1 MGGVACLAIS
11 FLNGTMGKGT
21 LDHLS
26 FRCRLFLRF
35 FLAKLYLYFHRIR
48 MALSTK
54 ALRVPEKQFLLF
66 RGMRFVA
73 VQTTRLVNER
83 PMDSIL
89 IKRVIHHAA
98 MTPSTEFV
106 TRSSGLKRSW
116 GIGGL
121 MALGTYLI
129 GNRLMDVIKQDSPPV
144 RAMGVMAGRTIRL
157 FYWVVHVLLSKSRTI
172 GLVTAHAECNQ
183 IVFQKME
190 GLRRGMR
197 IVAIRATFLHRVV
210 FESCFGNGTVYILM
224 TVKTELVSCLQ
235 KNKFIL

>member
-1 MGGVACLAIS
+1 MGGMACLAVS
-11 FLNGTMGKGT
+11 FLDGTMGKGT

-26 FRCRLFLRF
+26 FCCRLFLRF
-35 FLAKLYLYFHRIR
+35 FLGKLYLDFHRIR

-54 ALRVPEKQFLLF
+54 ALRVPEEQFLLF
-66 RGMRFVA
+66 GGMRFVA
-73 VQTTRLVNER
+73 VQTTRFVNER

-89 IKRVIHHAA
+89 IKRIIHHAA
-98 MTPSTEFV
+98 MAPSTEFV
-106 TRSSGLKRSW
+106 TRPSCLKRSW

-121 MALGTYLI
+121 VALGTDLI
-129 GNRLMDVIKQDSPPV
+129 GNRLMDVIKQYSSPV

-157 FYWVVHVLLSKSRTI
+157 FYRVVHVLLSKSRTI
-172 GLVTAHAECNQ
+172 GLVTAYAERNQ
-183 IVFQKME
+183 IVFQKMK
-190 GLRRGMR
+190 GLCRGMG

-235 KNKFIL
+235 KNKLVL